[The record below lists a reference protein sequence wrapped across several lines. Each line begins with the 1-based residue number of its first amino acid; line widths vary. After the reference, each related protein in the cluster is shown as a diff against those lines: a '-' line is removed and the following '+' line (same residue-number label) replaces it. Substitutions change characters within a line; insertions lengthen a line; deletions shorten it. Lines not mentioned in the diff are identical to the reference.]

1 MADKTVNEGILETV
15 KELKETNKRLAKA
28 ESALAMQSKVG
39 GKIGDAVLENAK
51 KSTEGLNSFI
61 GELESLPVFGAIS
74 GIGKALAG
82 SALNAVME
90 KRRLAKEDALIA
102 KQLGIQKEEVAE
114 RRKQQELQKAEEAN
128 AEKLMDVA
136 KALGFAAEELKVDRG
151 NVSIKPSAADTE
163 ARREQARAEDA
174 RNEGLI
180 NAVKG
185 IDVGG
190 EGKDDKPSWLSAL
203 TGGFGG
209 ILKEIMSVPEK
220 IVVGFGMALKA
231 VTGGLIKLGTTL
243 IVGLGSRLRSGFS
256 SVRRGLRGLPK
267 AMGKLPAFAKGLAG
281 KAASVASSAGG
292 MLKGGLRAATGALK
306 FAGPIGLAVTAGMGL
321 FDGITA
327 GIEEFKKS
335 GKVGAAVKEGFAGT
349 LSGLTFGL
357 VSQESISK
365 GFDTIGDFAVKTVDG
380 LKNAASAGFDKA
392 KELTNLGVAK
402 FEELTG
408 LTVPKNLTE
417 VRDAVGNA
425 LSSAAEGFNNLTG
438 LSIPTNLTELKDS
451 LSSTFKSAAEGFT
464 NLTGIN
470 VPTNLGELKE
480 SLSSTFKSAAE
491 GFTNLTGLTI
501 PTNLT
506 ELKDGLKS
514 KFDSIGA
521 SFTSLTG
528 IEVPKFDDLQAKVS
542 EFANNMKNQISEGW
556 KSITDTA
563 GGWWNKAKE
572 AVGLGGE
579 AESMNAMEIRKEIQ
593 EAEDRIAR
601 SEAGENVY
609 RGFESSGIEKD
620 KAKIAE
626 LNKKMQ
632 LSLAAAEDGGEM
644 DTSGIPL
651 DAYPVEYRDGGN
663 GKYYYYRRLGPGNYR
678 IAEDQNKAKQAFELA
693 AANSGG
699 MRRLEQMGTATS
711 ENQALQRKQ
720 QGGGTTVV
728 DASNKSTNIN
738 GGGGGASVVPIATKD
753 NSSASLA
760 AAVSNF

>member
-1 MADKTVNEGILETV
+1 MADKTVNEGLLDTV
-15 KELKETNKRLAKA
+15 KELKETNKRMKKA
-28 ESALAMQSKVG
+28 SDALSMNSQVG
-39 GKIGDAVLENAK
+39 KNIGDAVKENAK
-51 KSTEGLNSFI
+51 KSAEGLNAFM
-61 GELESLPVFGAIS
+61 GQLESMPVFGAIS

-82 SALNAVME
+82 SALNAVLE

-102 KQLGIQKEEVAE
+102 KQLGITKDQVAE

-128 AEKLMDVA
+128 AAKLMDVA
-136 KALGFAAEELKVDRG
+136 KALGYAAEELQVDRG
-151 NVSIKPSAADTE
+151 NVSVKPSASDTE
-163 ARREQARAEDA
+163 ARREEARAQDE
-174 RNEGLI
+174 RNQGLI

-185 IDVGG
+185 IDGGG
-190 EGKDDKPSWLSAL
+190 EDKDDKPSWLTAL
-203 TGGFGG
+203 TGGLGAFAASLHALPGK
-209 ILKEIMSVPEK
+209 ILT
-220 IVVGFGMALKA
+220 GFISALKA

-243 IVGLGSRLRSGFS
+243 IMGLGRRLGRLGRSFS
-256 SVRRGLRGLPK
+256 RGLRGLPK

-281 KAASVASSAGG
+281 KAASVASGAGKSVATAAKAGG
-292 MLKGGLRAATGALK
+292 GLLKGGLKAATGALR

-408 LTVPKNLTE
+408 LTVPTNLTE
-417 VRDAVGNA
+417 VKDAVGKGLTA
-425 LSSAAEGFNNLTG
+425 AAEGFNNLTG
-438 LSIPTNLTELKDS
+438 LN
-451 LSSTFKSAAEGFT
+451 
-464 NLTGIN
+464 
-470 VPTNLGELKE
+470 
-480 SLSSTFKSAAE
+480 
-491 GFTNLTGLTI
+491 I

-506 ELKDGLKS
+506 ELKDGLKGT
-514 KFDSIGA
+514 FDSIGN

-542 EFANNMKNQISEGW
+542 EFANNMKDQISEGW

-579 AESMNAMEIRKEIQ
+579 AENMNAMEIRKEIQ

-601 SEAGENVY
+601 SESGENVY
-609 RGFESSGIEKD
+609 RGRDSKGIEKD
-620 KAKIAE
+620 KEKIAE

-632 LSLAAAEDGGEM
+632 LSLAAEEDGGEM
-644 DTSGIPL
+644 DTSGIPM
-651 DAYPVEYRDGGN
+651 DAYPLELRDGGN
-663 GKYYYYRRLGPGNYR
+663 GKYYFYRRLGQGNYR
-678 IAEDQNKAKQAFELA
+678 IADDQKKAEQQYNLA
-693 AANSGG
+693 MQNSGG
-699 MRRLEQMGTATS
+699 FKKLDAMGNATA
-711 ENQALQRKQ
+711 ENQELQRKQ
-720 QGGGTTVV
+720 QGSGAVV
-728 DASNKSTNIN
+728 VNQNNTDNSRN
-738 GGGGGASVVPIATKD
+738 GGGGGGVTPIPIATKD
-753 NSSASLA
+753 NSSASVA
-760 AAVSNF
+760 AAVANF